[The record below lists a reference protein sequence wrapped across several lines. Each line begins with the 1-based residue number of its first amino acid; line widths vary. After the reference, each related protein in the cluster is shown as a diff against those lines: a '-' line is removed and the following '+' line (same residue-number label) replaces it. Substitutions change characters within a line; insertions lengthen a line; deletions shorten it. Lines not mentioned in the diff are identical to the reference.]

1 MSNGNGRQVAR
12 ARGRQ
17 MMAPPPRPG
26 PLAAPGGPS
35 QQMTPAQQG
44 WWWNGS
50 SWVCDPC
57 DDFVPPPPCP
67 PVPGFPPLFDPASSP
82 WYPGANAGVSFG
94 TTAPSFP
101 IRGNFWWDGIRLW
114 LFDGAAW
121 VDIVK
126 SANTGGSGSGSTGG
140 SGNVI
145 IGVNPPG
152 NPAIGEEW
160 WNGSQLYVWDGS
172 TWKVVGPGALSGPV
186 PTTTQVFSIGCPNN
200 LTGLGISSSA
210 WTVVPFNVN
219 PTVDPALSYS
229 LTTHQITPNKPGF
242 YLYFARIY
250 SGGSAG
256 VALVRN
262 DTGTYTGTNA
272 PEDTTFISTTAAQ
285 GWMMTSGIALMN
297 GTTDFVRLWAF
308 DSTGSFHST
317 GSNPVLRA
325 YLLP

>member
-1 MSNGNGRQVAR
+1 MSNGNGRQA
-12 ARGRQ
+12 AGPRGRQ
-17 MMAPPPRPG
+17 MMVPPPRG
-26 PLAAPGGPS
+26 RQMTAPQ

-50 SWVCDPC
+50 NWVCDPC
-57 DDFVPPPPCP
+57 DDFTPPFPCP
-67 PVPGFPPLFDPASSP
+67 PFPGFPPAYDPASSP

-114 LFDGAAW
+114 MFDGAAW

-126 SANTGGSGSGSTGG
+126 SANTGGSSGSGSTGG

-152 NPAIGEEW
+152 NPVIGEEW

-186 PTTTQVFSIGCPNN
+186 PTTTQTFSIGAPTN
-200 LTGLGISSSA
+200 LTTPALGTSSAA
-210 WTVVPFNVN
+210 WTVVPFNVA
-219 PTVDPALSYS
+219 PTIDPALAYNG
-229 LTTHQITPNKPGF
+229 TTHQITPNKPGF
-242 YLYFARIY
+242 YLFSARMY

-272 PEDTTFISTTAAQ
+272 PEDTTLISTTAAQ
-285 GWMMTSGIALMN
+285 GWMMTNGIVLMN
-297 GTTDFVRLWAF
+297 GTTDFVRLWAW
-308 DSTGSFHST
+308 DSTAIFHNT
-317 GSNPVLRA
+317 GSNPVLRG